1 MNRYYDNT
9 IMSYDAN
16 GQAVYGPLQTDRP
29 HNFKLNGV
37 YDFKWGTTLGA
48 NWFIQSGIPQS
59 TTFRFS
65 GFPVFPNGRNDLGR
79 SPTISQLDLNINQ
92 EIPLPGHS
100 RLNLQANIDNVFD
113 QDTWTNYYL
122 LTTQGPS
129 PLSRQPDGGQSPG
142 PVALRRDRPLRPERA
157 HPRLHRHD
165 AHEPVLHDAQRLPGP
180 SRNPPAGAVD
190 VLTGE

>member
-65 GFPVFPNGRNDLGR
+65 GFPVFPNGRNDLG
-79 SPTISQLDLNINQ
+79 PLAGDLAARPEHQ
-92 EIPLPGHS
+92 PGIPAARPQPHS
-100 RLNLQANIDNVFD
+100 TSRR
-113 QDTWTNYYL
+113 TS
-122 LTTQGPS
+122 TTCS
-129 PLSRQPDGGQSPG
+129 TRTPG
-142 PVALRRDRPLRPERA
+142 PTT
-157 HPRLHRHD
+157 
-165 AHEPVLHDAQRLPGP
+165 
-180 SRNPPAGAVD
+180 S
-190 VLTGE
+190 